1 MSAQTLTVLSTNVD
15 QYYLLAS
22 SGAIISFT
30 VFMRNERL
38 GMIVLFYY
46 DFALTLPQEIKH
58 IWSSQSWRQEI
69 KHIWS
74 SKLNVVNVLVISLR
88 YITAFSYVPVLL
100 VTFVDGV
107 NKHDKSVSIN

>member
-58 IWSSQSWRQEI
+58 IWSS
-69 KHIWS
+69 
-74 SKLNVVNVLVISLR
+74 KLNVVNVLVISLR